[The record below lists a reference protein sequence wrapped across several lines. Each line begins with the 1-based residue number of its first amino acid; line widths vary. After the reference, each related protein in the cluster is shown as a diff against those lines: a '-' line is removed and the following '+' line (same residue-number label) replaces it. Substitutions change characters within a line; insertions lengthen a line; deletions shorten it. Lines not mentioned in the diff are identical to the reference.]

1 MRYCQSKKA
10 KDKLAVDKGKH
21 NLLFVEEKEEEEAAK
36 FKK

>member
-1 MRYCQSKKA
+1 MRYSKTKKA

-21 NLLFVEEKEEEEAAK
+21 NLLFVK